1 MKRNSGIISS
11 SRVLPSKAA
20 APGVF
25 DLFDNKNAKTVN
37 IWPINYNITSISP
50 NGGTTYENTQ
60 YTINVSSTG
69 VELTGQTI
77 YWEIIFGTNS
87 NSGHFSTTSGTF
99 TQSSSQ
105 TGSFS
110 FVLNYTGNP
119 SKGTANWQIR
129 LREDNSSGRILFTSN
144 TFNTPAISLNSSW
157 STNPVNEGSG
167 TYLNLYINNCG
178 TYNTHYH
185 YIGVYTGTTSSW
197 ADFDN
202 WSDNFYLWGSS
213 QSYYYQLKADV
224 TTEGTENFQFALY
237 SGAGYNLG
245 TISSLGVNDTSQ
257 TPSASVSM
265 TGGVTSDTVN
275 EGSTVTFTSTLT
287 NFSSGTLYWTI
298 SAGSGLGNS
307 DFSSPASAVT
317 AGGSFSVSSSTGSFN
332 LTINP
337 DYFTEGTESFTVQ
350 IRLNS
355 TSGTVI
361 GQSSSISI
369 NDSTVTPA
377 ATISLSATTIDEGT
391 SVTATVNTSNYP
403 TGTLYWDIVDFTGNY
418 KASDFSSVSGSFAI
432 SSNAGSFTVTPASDG
447 YTEGAESF
455 KIRIRH
461 LIPQTTTYVDVVTS
475 SIINITDTSTGGSE
489 PSALYSFSSFTFTN
503 VNITGQNG
511 PTLANCLSVYNTAA
525 NTWLNNTSFFNVIT
539 QGIQLWTVP
548 VTGSYTITAK
558 GARGGTGNA
567 GTSLAASCTGT
578 FSLTQGDIIKIMVGQ
593 AGGSASSGCSG
604 SKGAGGGGTFVTTNA
619 NSPLIVA
626 GGGGGVSAD
635 SRNTNYNANPSNT
648 SGSQGQDGG
657 GAGGTGGGG
666 GGYTGSCVNGGA
678 GGGGL
683 NSDGMTSPSYSSSG
697 GKAFVNGGQGG
708 SGYSDYGGSLA
719 NGGFGGGGGASTYQ
733 GGGGG
738 GYSGGGGGGVASCN
752 CSYIGGGGGGGSY
765 NNGASQTNTTSTD
778 THGSVIITLLG

>member
-1 MKRNSGIISS
+1 MKRNSGIISG

-20 APGVF
+20 AAGIF
-25 DLFDNKNAKTVN
+25 DLFDNKNAKTAN
-37 IWPINYNITSISP
+37 IWPINYSISSISP

-60 YTINVSSTG
+60 YTINVNSTG
-69 VELTGQTI
+69 VELAGQTI
-77 YWEIIFGTNS
+77 YWEIIFGSGS
-87 NSGHFSTTSGTF
+87 NSGQFSSTFGTF

-110 FVLNYTGNP
+110 FILNYTGNP
-119 SKGTANWQIR
+119 GKGTAYWQIR
-129 LREDNSSGRILFTSN
+129 LREDNSSGKILFTSN
-144 TFNTPAISLNSSW
+144 FFDTPAISLNSSW
-157 STNPVNEGSG
+157 TTNPVNEGSG
-167 TYLNLYINNCG
+167 TYLNLSIANCG
-178 TYNTHYH
+178 TYTTHYH
-185 YIGVYTGTTSSW
+185 YIGYYTGSGSAW

-202 WSDNFYLWGSS
+202 WSDYFYLWGSS
-213 QSYYYQLKADV
+213 NSYYYQLKADV
-224 TTEGTENFQFALY
+224 TTEGTENFGFAVY
-237 SGAGYNLG
+237 SGQGYNLG
-245 TISSLGVNDTSQ
+245 AISSLTINDTSQ
-257 TPSASVSM
+257 SPSASVNM
-265 TGGVTSDTVN
+265 TGGVTSNTVN
-275 EGSTVTFTSTLT
+275 EDSTVTFTSTLT

-298 SAGSGLGNS
+298 SATSQPTNS
-307 DFSSPASAVT
+307 DFSSPANAVT

-337 DYFTEGTESFTVQ
+337 DYFTEGTESFIVQ

-355 TSGTVI
+355 TSGTII
-361 GQSSSISI
+361 GQSASITI
-369 NDSTVTPA
+369 NDTTQTPA
-377 ATISLSATTIDEGT
+377 ATISLSATTINEGT

-403 TGTLYWDIVDFTGNY
+403 TGTLYWDLVDFTGNY
-418 KASDFSSVSGSFAI
+418 KASDFSAVSGSFNI
-432 SSNAGSFTVTPASDG
+432 TSNAGSFSVTPSSDG

-461 LIPQTTTYVDVVTS
+461 LIPQTATYVNVVTS
-475 SIINITDTSTGGSE
+475 DVINITDTSTGATE
-489 PSALYSFSSFTFTN
+489 PTNLYSFSSFTFTN

-525 NTWLNNTSFFNVIT
+525 NTWLNNTSYFNVIT

-558 GARGGTGNA
+558 GARGGAGSA

-593 AGGSASSGCSG
+593 AGANGSSGCG
-604 SKGAGGGGTFVTTNA
+604 TAKGGGGGGTFVTTNA
-619 NSPLIVA
+619 DSPLIVA
-626 GGGGGVSAD
+626 GGGGGASAD
-635 SRNTNYNANPSNT
+635 YRNTLYNANPSNT
-648 SGSQGQDGG
+648 SGNQGQDGG
-657 GAGGTGGGG
+657 GAGGTGGSG

-683 NSDGMTSPSYSSSG
+683 NSDGATPLSYPLSA

-708 SGYSDYGGSLA
+708 SGFADYGTAGA

-738 GYSGGGGGGVASCN
+738 GYSGGGGGGVVTCSC
-752 CSYIGGGGGGGSY
+752 SFIGGGGGGGSY
-765 NNGASQTNTTSTD
+765 NNGASQTNTSSTD
-778 THGSVIITLLG
+778 TNGSVIITLL